1 MFNMFVMAMPPRE
14 HKWIENN
21 KQSAPIKQIANDD
34 AAF

>member
-1 MFNMFVMAMPPRE
+1 MLNMFEMPMPPRE

-21 KQSAPIKQIANDD
+21 KRSGSIKQIANDD